1 MAQGVVIPYMK
12 MDKQG
17 YNPGELMELY
27 MRFFPNMASMEGK
40 TDGLLF
46 VWPRVLGSKVD
57 LHKTVD
63 FNWYSKIC
71 LGKYFKTFASFS
83 SKTFKCYMIKVL
95 QKLIVPQLCFS
106 RREEDW
112 QDVCS
117 VGQLMEEE
125 LTNHCVRLGSSC
137 LKTL

>member
-1 MAQGVVIPYMK
+1 
-12 MDKQG
+12 
-17 YNPGELMELY
+17 
-27 MRFFPNMASMEGK
+27 MASMEGK

-57 LHKTVD
+57 LHKTVN
-63 FNWYSKIC
+63 FNWYSKSC
-71 LGKYFKTFASFS
+71 PGKYLKKTFASFS

-112 QDVCS
+112 QDVGS

-125 LTNHCVRLGSSC
+125 LTNHCVRLDHTLSIWLEVEFTSDVF
-137 LKTL
+137 LKTSVCAHYSQIIFKNK